1 MEIRL
6 LGDSAETDRAV
17 AALRAGGW
25 DVRSVSPW
33 YSNLGATRLGRVYVD
48 AVPPRLPYRRVDT
61 SDEEVV

>member
-48 AVPPRLPYRRVDT
+48 AVPPRLPHRAKT
-61 SDEEVV
+61 PDEEVV